1 MKSIRNKWISEK
13 TGQLEFNYRGENYI
27 AKWDQ
32 IRKLQI
38 VEDGNLVKMSKLT
51 YAAANRKP
59 IEKQKV
65 ITCLKLFT

>member
-13 TGQLEFNYRGENYI
+13 TGELEFNYRGENYI

-38 VEDGNLVKMSKLT
+38 VEDGNLVKMLKLT